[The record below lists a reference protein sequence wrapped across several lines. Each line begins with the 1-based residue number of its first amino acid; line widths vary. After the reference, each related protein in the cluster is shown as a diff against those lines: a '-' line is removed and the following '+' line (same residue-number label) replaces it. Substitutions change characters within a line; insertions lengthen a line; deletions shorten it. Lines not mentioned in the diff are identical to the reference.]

1 MSDTNET
8 GGNTSDEHDLDALLR
23 EKEQLESL
31 IKRKFTK
38 NLTVMFTDLTGSTR
52 MAEEIGDIAMHSLL
66 SRHYEIVRPAVEM
79 NAGVLVK
86 TMGDGTLSYFKEAAD
101 ALRAAIEI
109 EKKMAVFNQD
119 SAYQLLVRCGLNTG
133 PTIVEKN
140 DIYGDTVNVAQR
152 YEAMGKPLDI
162 LISADT
168 YRQVQDDPSFTI
180 FFNRQTEI
188 KGKIGPQKVYKVL
201 WSPDEIDAFLHHPP
215 DPSVPYNDGAVTG
228 DVPIPDGAKGVDL
241 AVGASRTLGRLKI
254 VRDGAPPKY
263 YDLTERPAV
272 IGRSSS
278 ADIQIPEMY
287 ISRKHALIS
296 LEGGEFYI
304 EDMGSHVG
312 TYKNDERIAKA
323 RMNDGDRFS
332 IGGVKIYFTLSSATH
347 ALETDFPVQE
357 DPTVAFAAGSVMTL
371 VLKENDEI
379 AATYPIDREPLVLG
393 RQIDCDI
400 RLESPMIS
408 RRHAQIHVE
417 KGVAIVEDLGSNN
430 GTYVRGEKIKR
441 AELLHCDEFRVGP
454 FSLQVIDPTRP
465 ATGAETESSIVRKV
479 FSFLKKP

>member
-1 MSDTNET
+1 MSEKNET
-8 GGNTSDEHDLDALLR
+8 AGNTSDEHDLDALLR

-38 NLTVMFTDLTGSTR
+38 NLTVMFTDLSGSTR

-86 TMGDGTLSYFKEAAD
+86 TMGDGTLSYFKDAAD

-109 EKKMAVFNQD
+109 QQKMVVFNQD
-119 SAYQLLVRCGLNTG
+119 AAYQLLVRCGLNTG

-162 LISADT
+162 LFSIDT
-168 YRQVQDDPSFTI
+168 FNQVKEDDSFAVQYY
-180 FFNRQTEI
+180 RQTEI
-188 KGKIGPQKVYKVL
+188 KGKIGPQKVFKLL
-201 WSPDEIDAFLHHPP
+201 WTDEEIKQHKNHPP
-215 DPSVPYNDGAVTG
+215 DPDVPYSDGPVTA
-228 DVPIPDGAKGVDL
+228 DVPIPPGAEGAEL
-241 AVGASRTLGRLKI
+241 AMGASRTLGRLKI
-254 VRDGAPPKY
+254 VRDGAPAKH

-296 LEGGEFYI
+296 LENGEFYI

-312 TYKNDERIAKA
+312 TYKNDDRITKT

-332 IGGVKIYFTLSSATH
+332 IGGVKIYFSLISSTQAV
-347 ALETDFPVQE
+347 ETDFPVMDE
-357 DPTVAFAAGSVMTL
+357 PTVAFAAGSVMTL
-371 VLKENDEI
+371 ALREGDDI
-379 AATYPIDREPLVLG
+379 TATYQIGKEPLVIG
-393 RQIDCDI
+393 RQVDCDI

-408 RRHAQIHVE
+408 RRHAQIRVE
-417 KGVAIVEDLGSNN
+417 NGVAIVEDLGSNN
-430 GTYVRGEKIKR
+430 GTFVRGEKIKR
-441 AELLHCDEFRVGP
+441 AELLHCDEFRAGP
-454 FSLQVIDPTRP
+454 FALQVVDPTRP
-465 ATGAETESSIVRKV
+465 ANAETESSIVRKV
-479 FSFLKKP
+479 FSFLKKQ